1 MNTNRATIASGG
13 RALSVEGRHSPDWVI
28 LSLACLAQF
37 MVILDISIVNVA
49 LPSIQ
54 RDLHFTQTGLQ
65 WVVNAY
71 TLAFAGFLLLG
82 GRAADL
88 YGRRRIFILG
98 LGLFSLASLVGG
110 LSQSSSM
117 LTAARGAQGLGG
129 AVLSPATLT
138 ILITTFPEGKA
149 RSRALGI
156 WSAVAGAG
164 GAAGAL
170 FGGLLT
176 TYVSWRWILFVNV
189 PIGMAAMVT
198 ALVFLNEGRRRSLQ
212 RSLDVPGA
220 VTVTAGLALLVY
232 AIVNTTSH
240 PWTSA
245 QTLSTLGVALVLLVA
260 FVVIEGRFAPA
271 PLMPLRLFRSR
282 SLSGANLV
290 MLLVGVAMFAMFFL
304 VSLYLQLVLHYSA
317 LRAGLAF
324 LPLSVAIVAGTQ
336 VASRLV
342 DRLGPRPLV
351 LVGLGLAAGG
361 FLWMGQIS
369 PASSYAGSVLGPGML
384 LTLGMGLSFTPLAT
398 AATAGVSRREAGLAS
413 GLLNTSRQIGGSIG
427 LAVLVTLATDRTQA
441 ILAGAARHGGRP
453 AGSAVA
459 GALTAGYARGF
470 KVAAAVAAAAAL
482 AAFIV
487 PSVRRSSRGTGP
499 VQPSV
504 DVVDPVVSAL
514 VLAVA
519 SRLVETA
526 DGTRPGLLEAAASL
540 VPEARGSV
548 HDRASRAARE
558 VLRPLARQVL
568 ERARQT
574 GGTAPE
580 HSTGRPRP
588 GE

>member
-1 MNTNRATIASGG
+1 LIGHR
-13 RALSVEGRHSPDWVI
+13 RHAPDWVI
-28 LSLACLAQF
+28 LCLACLAQF

-54 RDLHFTQTGLQ
+54 RDLHFSQSSLQ

-110 LSQSSSM
+110 FSQSSSM

-138 ILITTFPEGKA
+138 ILITTFSEGKA

-189 PIGMAAMVT
+189 PIGLVAIVMAV
-198 ALVFLNEGRRRSLQ
+198 VFLNEGRGRSVE
-212 RSLDVPGA
+212 RSLDIPGA
-220 VTVTAGLALLVY
+220 LTVTAGLALLVY

-245 QTLSTLGVALVLLVA
+245 QTLVMLGAALVLLVA
-260 FVVIEGRFAPA
+260 FVVIEGRVARA

-282 SLSGANLV
+282 SLSGANLI

-317 LRAGLAF
+317 LKAGLAF
-324 LPLSVAIVAGTQ
+324 LPLSVTIVIGTQ

-342 DRLGPRPLV
+342 DKLGPRPL
-351 LVGLGLAAGG
+351 LQVGLLISAGG
-361 FLWMGQIS
+361 FLWLGQIS
-369 PASSYAGSVLGPGML
+369 SASTYAGSVLVPGML
-384 LTLGMGLSFTPLAT
+384 LTFGMGLSFTPLAT
-398 AATAGVSRREAGLAS
+398 AATAGVSRSEAGLAS

-427 LAVLVTLATDRTQA
+427 LAVLVTLATDRSRA
-441 ILAGAARHGGRP
+441 VLESASRHGLRP
-453 AGSAVA
+453 SGLAV
-459 GALTAGYARGF
+459 GDALTAGYARGF
-470 KVAAAVAAAAAL
+470 VVAAVVVAVAAL
-482 AAFIV
+482 SAFVV
-487 PSVRRSSRGTGP
+487 PSLRRSAPTSAVPTSERDE
-499 VQPSV
+499 PSV
-504 DVVDPVVSAL
+504 DANDPIVGAL

-519 SRLVETA
+519 SRLIETA
-526 DGTRPGLLEAAASL
+526 DGSRPALLQAAASL
-540 VPEARGSV
+540 VPDSGELSL
-548 HDRASRAARE
+548 HDRATLAARE
-558 VLRPLARQVL
+558 VLRPLARQVMD
-568 ERARQT
+568 R
-574 GGTAPE
+574 
-580 HSTGRPRP
+580 GR
-588 GE
+588 

>member
-1 MNTNRATIASGG
+1 LSGH
-13 RALSVEGRHSPDWVI
+13 RRHAPDWVI

-54 RDLHFTQTGLQ
+54 RDLHFSQTSLQ

-71 TLAFAGFLLLG
+71 TLTFAGFLLLG

-98 LGLFSLASLVGG
+98 LGIFSLASLVGG
-110 LSQSSSM
+110 FSQNSTM
-117 LTAARGAQGLGG
+117 LTAARAAQGLGG

-138 ILITTFPEGKA
+138 ILITTFSEGKA

-189 PIGMAAMVT
+189 PIGIVAIVAAV
-198 ALVFLNEGRRRSLQ
+198 AFLNEGRGRSIE

-220 VTVTAGLALLVY
+220 LTVTAGLALLVY

-245 QTLSTLGVALVLLVA
+245 QTLIMLGAAAVLLVA
-260 FVVIEGRFAPA
+260 FVVIEGRVARA

-282 SLSGANLV
+282 ALSGANLI
-290 MLLVGVAMFAMFFL
+290 MLLVGVALFAMFFL

-317 LRAGLAF
+317 LKAGLAF
-324 LPLSVAIVAGTQ
+324 LPLSVTIVIGTQ

-342 DRLGPRPLV
+342 DKLGPRPL
-351 LVGLGLAAGG
+351 LQVGLLISAGG
-361 FLWMGQIS
+361 FLWLGQIS
-369 PASSYAGSVLGPGML
+369 SVSTYAGSVLVPGML
-384 LTLGMGLSFTPLAT
+384 LTFGMGLSFTPLAT
-398 AATAGVSRREAGLAS
+398 AATSGVSRSEAGLAS

-427 LAVLVTLATDRTQA
+427 LAVLVTLATDRTRA
-441 ILAGAARHGGRP
+441 VLAGATHHGVP
-453 AGSAVA
+453 LGSAV
-459 GALTAGYARGF
+459 GDALTAGYARGF
-470 KVAAAVAAAAAL
+470 VVAAVVVAAAAVS
-482 AAFIV
+482 AFVI
-487 PSVRRSSRGTGP
+487 PSLRRSAATEAK
-499 VQPSV
+499 VEPSV
-504 DVVDPVVSAL
+504 DATDPVVGAL

-526 DGTRPGLLEAAASL
+526 DGSRPALLQAAASL
-540 VPEARGSV
+540 VPDAEGSL
-548 HDRASRAARE
+548 HDRATQAARE
-558 VLRPLARQVL
+558 VLRPLARQAM
-568 ERARQT
+568 ERAR
-574 GGTAPE
+574 
-580 HSTGRPRP
+580 
-588 GE
+588 